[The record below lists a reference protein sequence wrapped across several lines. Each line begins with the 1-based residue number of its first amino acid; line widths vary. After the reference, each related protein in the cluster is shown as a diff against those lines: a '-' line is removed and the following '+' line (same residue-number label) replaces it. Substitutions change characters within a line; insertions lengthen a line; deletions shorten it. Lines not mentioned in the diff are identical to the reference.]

1 MRSSVFTLNLKVTI
15 VKMAYETFLNLI
27 DIIVSK
33 KGSDIHI
40 GEDRQPVV
48 RVNGNLVVIEE
59 HKELTHEDMTEILK
73 KIIPEEAKERFKNN
87 KEIDFSYAPTKDI
100 RFRAN
105 VYIQQS
111 RLCAVFRL
119 IPDKIK
125 TIEELNL
132 PTKLYDFANMK
143 QGFFLVA
150 GPTGHGK
157 STTLASLI
165 NHINHER
172 SEHIITI
179 EDPIEYVFKPSRSII
194 DQREVRMDATDFPS
208 ALKSV
213 FRQDGDVLMI
223 GEMREKETMSTAV
236 TAAETGHLVF
246 STLHTNSAAQTIER
260 IIDTFDSQQQAQIR
274 VQLAGSLAGVL
285 SQRLIP
291 RIAGG
296 LIPAHELLISNN
308 AVANLIREN
317 RTHEINAVIETS
329 SSSGMIT
336 INRSLADLVRDGE
349 ITMDNAFLNSNDK
362 KSLERLL

>member
-1 MRSSVFTLNLKVTI
+1 
-15 VKMAYETFLNLI
+15 MAHEIFLNLI
-27 DIIVSK
+27 ESVVSK
-33 KGSDIHI
+33 QGSDLHI
-40 GEDRQPVV
+40 GEDRKPAI
-48 RVNGNLVVIEE
+48 RVGGSLLYLDDY
-59 HKELTHEDMTEILK
+59 KELTHKDMTDILK
-73 KIIPEEAKERFKNN
+73 DVIPEDAKERFKNN
-87 KEIDFSYAPTKDI
+87 KEVDFSYSPDKDV

-105 VYIQQS
+105 VYIQQG

-165 NHINHER
+165 NHINEER
-172 SEHIITI
+172 PEHIITI
-179 EDPIEYVFKPSRSII
+179 EDPIEYVFTPAKAII

-246 STLHTNSAAQTIER
+246 STLHTNSASQTIER
-260 IIDTFDSQQQAQIR
+260 IIDTFDSQQQDQIR

-291 RIAGG
+291 RISGG
-296 LIPAHELLISNN
+296 RVPAYELLIANN
-308 AVANLIREN
+308 AVSNLIREK
-317 RTHEINAVIETS
+317 RTHELDAVIETS
-329 SSSGMIT
+329 SSEGMIT
-336 INRSLADLVRDGE
+336 INRSLAELVRDGE
-349 ITMDNAFLNSNDK
+349 ITMEDAFLNSTDK